1 MSNWRD
7 GQAATQQAE
16 SEVSEGLLVP
26 KDDLTFRKKIGVDPL
41 SQN

>member
-26 KDDLTFRKKIGVDPL
+26 KKDPTLTK
-41 SQN
+41 N